1 MNPFWLAHI
10 FHFLEVSAFPSCS
23 QPSLTCSTRSCY
35 YSSGPSQTF
44 YGPDM
49 LCSWWRHLKKKNKPK
64 MFSRGGSRWMCMMLI
79 KGNECRQNL
88 LEGHA
93 WEQGREWAFP
103 CVVLLAGEGPRQRR
117 GHPHAAS
124 PEGNLD
130 PGWRSPG
137 SPLRSRASPCQP
149 RPHPELLREAG
160 SSALPGGGCLR
171 AVNHLKI
178 NEDAIQDTYKLT
190 Y

>member
-1 MNPFWLAHI
+1 MNPFWLAQNST
-10 FHFLEVSAFPSCS
+10 FWRPLLSLLVLSLLWTAPPDPVTSCS
-23 QPSLTCSTRSCY
+23 SPSGTL
-35 YSSGPSQTF
+35 
-44 YGPDM
+44 YGPDV
-49 LCSWWRHLKKKNKPK
+49 LCSWWRCWKYPPK
-64 MFSRGGSRWMCMMLI
+64 VFSRGGSGWTYMMLI

-88 LEGHA
+88 LEGRA

-103 CVVLLAGEGPRQRR
+103 CVVLLAGERARR
-117 GHPHAAS
+117 RGGHPHAAS

-130 PGWRSPG
+130 PGRRSPG
-137 SPLRSRASPCQP
+137 SPPRSRASPCQP
-149 RPHPELLREAG
+149 PPHPELLREAG

-178 NEDAIQDTYKLT
+178 NEDATQDIYKLT